1 VLIGKQLRDLRTAKG
16 LTQHNVEDRTGI
28 LCCYLSRIENGR
40 TVPSVD
46 TLEKLAAAYEIP
58 LWKVFRDSRDR
69 TKPLRLH
76 SDRNAESPKDAQFL
90 AKLAERVPHIRERDL
105 RLLLH
110 MAQRMALK
118 EKRIGNRKHREPAGG
133 RLAASRARN
142 LSKAAPAA

>member
-1 VLIGKQLRDLRTAKG
+1 MVIGKHLRDLRVAKG
-16 LTQHNVEDRTGI
+16 LTQRHVEDRTGI

-58 LWKVFRDSRDR
+58 LWKIFRDSRDR

-76 SDRNAESPKDAQFL
+76 SDRKAETPKDAQFL
-90 AKLAERVPHIRERDL
+90 TKLAERVPHMRQRDL
-105 RLLLH
+105 HLLLH

-118 EKRIGNRKHREPAGG
+118 ERRIGNRKHRDSAGR
-133 RLAASRARN
+133 RLAAPNARN
-142 LSKAAPAA
+142 SS